1 MGKSQQLYITN
12 KLTLKAKN
20 IKRNPNRMR
29 KTARRTATNWID
41 AMTPQGQAIYCAE
54 FVENAAGFNPELEL
68 IE

>member
-1 MGKSQQLYITN
+1 MN
-12 KLTLKAKN
+12 N

-29 KTARRTATNWID
+29 KIARRTAGNWID

-68 IE
+68 TE

>member
-1 MGKSQQLYITN
+1 M
-12 KLTLKAKN
+12 KN

-68 IE
+68 VE